1 VARVAPDNR
10 YTLHDSNGWLA
21 TVRDIDTAIVF
32 ASAFEMLDLLRRI
45 NEYGSW
51 AFRAEVDA
59 LLVRVVLK
67 EFPLLGGSP
76 DERARPMTLLRKE
89 GERPRDEAEGAESET
104 PRQRLG

>member
-1 VARVAPDNR
+1 VSYLKRRIRRQRTVVARVAPDNR
-10 YTLHDSNGWLA
+10 YTLHDSEGWLA

-45 NEYGSW
+45 SDYGSW
-51 AFRAEVDA
+51 AYRAEVDA

-76 DERARPMTLLRKE
+76 VDFNDSPGDFKEERS
-89 GERPRDEAEGAESET
+89 G
-104 PRQRLG
+104 